1 MQIRLSHTQLL
12 RYAGLF
18 TWAVVGIPLVLNT
31 WYFPAG
37 DVDEH
42 IPYPPDIV
50 GSTVAY
56 LVFGAA
62 YWLVTRD
69 LGMRRPRKFDI
80 GLLAVLTLSAI
91 AVSKLSVTG
100 LGSILLMLVS
110 GVIPW
115 LMPVGAGVAWLILQ
129 NVPLIPVFE
138 NLGFTPWFAVLQAM
152 MYVGYSSFTFITGL
166 VARQQAAAREEQRR
180 LNAELRA
187 TRALLAESSRMSERL
202 RISRELH
209 DLLGH
214 HLTALSLNLEVAGHL
229 AEGKALEH
237 VRQSHTLAKL
247 LLTDVREAVS
257 EMREERG
264 VDLSSALKVLVEGVP
279 ALQVGL
285 ELPESLRIDDPER
298 IPEYVM
304 RAFATAMNGRPGPVV
319 VALPEDMLVERV
331 AVPDAPAFEPVETW
345 PRHAGAT
352 QLTLRLS
359 EDADGLRLEARDN
372 GRGARVAAPGNG
384 LRGMRE
390 RLSACGGRVD
400 IITAPGEG
408 FALDVRLPLEAA
420 P

>member
-1 MQIRLSHTQLL
+1 MPIRLSHTQLL

-264 VDLSSALKVLVEGVP
+264 VDLGSALKVLVEGVP

-298 IPEYVM
+298 AQVLLRCAQEIITNTV
-304 RAFATAMNGRPGPVV
+304 
-319 VALPEDMLVERV
+319 
-331 AVPDAPAFEPVETW
+331 
-345 PRHAGAT
+345 RHAGAT

>member
-1 MQIRLSHTQLL
+1 MPIRLSHTQLL

-264 VDLSSALKVLVEGVP
+264 VDLGSALKVLVEGVP

-298 IPEYVM
+298 AQVLLRCAQEIITNTV
-304 RAFATAMNGRPGPVV
+304 
-319 VALPEDMLVERV
+319 
-331 AVPDAPAFEPVETW
+331 
-345 PRHAGAT
+345 RHAGAT

-359 EDADGLRLEARDN
+359 ENADGLRLEARDN

>member
-1 MQIRLSHTQLL
+1 MPIRLSHTQLL

-18 TWAVVGIPLVLNT
+18 TWAVVGIPLLLNN
-31 WYFPAG
+31 WYFPEG
-37 DVDEH
+37 DPEQLLASA
-42 IPYPPDIV
+42 PDIYK
-50 GSTVAY
+50 STIAY
-56 LVFGAA
+56 FVFGVA
-62 YWLVTRD
+62 YWLVTRE
-69 LGMRRPRKFDI
+69 LGTRRPRKFDI
-80 GLLAVLTLSAI
+80 ALLAVLTIAAI
-91 AVSKLSVTG
+91 AFSKFTGTG

-115 LMPVGAGVAWLILQ
+115 LMPLGVGVTWLILQ
-129 NVPLIPVFE
+129 HVPLVPVFE
-138 NLGFTPWFAVLQAM
+138 GLGFTPVFAVLQAV

-166 VARQQAAAREEQRR
+166 VAKQQAQAREEQRR

-229 AEGKALEH
+229 TEGKAQEH

-257 EMREERG
+257 EMREEKG
-264 VDLSSALKVLVEGVP
+264 IDLTNALRVLAEGVP
-279 ALQVGL
+279 ALDVQLDLPDNLQIEDAECAQVL
-285 ELPESLRIDDPER
+285 LRCAQEI
-298 IPEYVM
+298 ITNTV
-304 RAFATAMNGRPGPVV
+304 
-319 VALPEDMLVERV
+319 
-331 AVPDAPAFEPVETW
+331 
-345 PRHAGAT
+345 RHAGASH
-352 QLTLRLS
+352 LS
-359 EDADGLRLEARDN
+359 LSLSQGAEGLRLQAKDD
-372 GRGARVAAPGNG
+372 GRGVDVATPGNG

-400 IITAPGEG
+400 IITSPGQG
-408 FALDVRLPLEAA
+408 FALDVRIPLEAA

>member
-1 MQIRLSHTQLL
+1 MQIRLTHTQLL

-18 TWAVVGIPLVLNT
+18 TWAVVGVPLLLYGWYPELLPAVTSVSKSVL
-31 WYFPAG
+31 
-37 DVDEH
+37 
-42 IPYPPDIV
+42 
-50 GSTVAY
+50 AY
-56 LVFGAA
+56 LVFGVT
-62 YWLVTRD
+62 YWLLTRE
-69 LGMRRPRKFDI
+69 LGVRRPRSFDVA
-80 GLLAVLTLSAI
+80 LLALLTLSAI
-91 AVSKLSVTG
+91 AFSKYTGSG

-115 LMPVGAGVAWLILQ
+115 LVPLSVGVTWLIVQ
-129 NVPLIPVFE
+129 HVPLVPVFE
-138 NLGFTPWFAVLQAM
+138 GLGQPWGFAVLQAV
-152 MYVGYSSFTFITGL
+152 MYIGYSSFTFITGL
-166 VARQQAAAREEQRR
+166 VAKQQGQAREEQRR

-229 AEGKALEH
+229 TEGKAQEH

-264 VDLSSALKVLVEGVP
+264 IDLTNAIRVLAEGVP
-279 ALQVGL
+279 ALDVRLDMPEML
-285 ELPESLRIDDPER
+285 EIDDPE
-298 IPEYVM
+298 
-304 RAFATAMNGRPGPVV
+304 
-319 VALPEDMLVERV
+319 VAQVLLRCAQEIITNTV
-331 AVPDAPAFEPVETW
+331 
-345 PRHAGAT
+345 RHAGASE
-352 QLTLRLS
+352 LSLRLHQD
-359 EDADGLRLEARDN
+359 EGGLQLQARDN
-372 GRGARVAAPGNG
+372 GRGAAGAIPGNG

-400 IITAPGEG
+400 IITAPGQG
-408 FALDVRLPLEAA
+408 FALDVRIPLETA

>member
-1 MQIRLSHTQLL
+1 MPIRLSHTQLL

-18 TWAVVGIPLVLNT
+18 TWAVVGIPLLLNS
-31 WYFPAG
+31 WYFPISDPEDLIAA
-37 DVDEH
+37 
-42 IPYPPDIV
+42 PPDMIR
-50 GSTVAY
+50 SAIAY
-56 LVFGAA
+56 VIFGIA
-62 YWLVTRD
+62 YWLVTRQ
-69 LGMRRPRKFDI
+69 LGMRRTNKFDI
-80 GLLAVLTLSAI
+80 VLLAILTLSAI
-91 AVSKLSVTG
+91 AVSRYTGTG

-115 LMPVGAGVAWLILQ
+115 LMPVAVGVTWLVLQ
-129 NVPLIPVFE
+129 HLPLIPVFLE
-138 NLGFTPWFAVLQAM
+138 LRDFNGDKVFTPSLAILQTV

-166 VARQQAAAREEQRR
+166 VAKQQAQAREEQRR

-229 AEGKALEH
+229 TEGKAHDH
-237 VRQSHTLAKL
+237 VRQSHTLARL

-264 VDLSSALKVLVEGVP
+264 IDLTNALRVLAEGVP
-279 ALQVGL
+279 ALDVRL
-285 ELPESLRIDDPER
+285 DLPERLQIEDPECAQVLLR
-298 IPEYVM
+298 CAQEIITNTV
-304 RAFATAMNGRPGPVV
+304 
-319 VALPEDMLVERV
+319 
-331 AVPDAPAFEPVETW
+331 
-345 PRHAGAT
+345 RHAGASHLDLAVS
-352 QLTLRLS
+352 QG
-359 EDADGLRLEARDN
+359 EDGLRLQAKDD
-372 GRGARVAAPGNG
+372 GRGAEGAAPGNG

-400 IITAPGEG
+400 IITAPGQG
-408 FALDVRLPLEAA
+408 FALDVRIPLEAA

>member
-1 MQIRLSHTQLL
+1 MPYHAVMPMRLSHTQLL

-18 TWAVVGIPLVLNT
+18 TWAVVGIPLALNS
-31 WYFPAG
+31 WYFPELDTASSP
-37 DVDEH
+37 EAT
-42 IPYPPDIV
+42 PNMV
-50 GSTVAY
+50 GSAVAY
-56 LVFGAA
+56 VVFGAA

-69 LGMRRPRKFDI
+69 LGVRKPRGFDI
-80 GLLAVLTLSAI
+80 LLLAVLTLSAI
-91 AVSKLSVTG
+91 ALSKLSVTG

-115 LMPVGAGVAWLILQ
+115 LMPVGLGVSWLMLMH
-129 NVPLIPVFE
+129 VPLVPVFME
-138 NLGFTPWFAVLQAM
+138 LEGFTPLFAVLQAVM
-152 MYVGYSSFTFITGL
+152 FMGYSSFTFITGL
-166 VARQQAAAREEQRR
+166 VARQQAEAREEQRR

-229 AEGKALEH
+229 AEGKAQEH

-264 VDLSSALKVLVEGVP
+264 IDLSHALRVLAEGVP
-279 ALQVGL
+279 ALQVEL
-285 ELPESLRIDDPER
+285 DLPEDLAIDDPER
-298 IPEYVM
+298 AQVLLRCAQEIITNTV
-304 RAFATAMNGRPGPVV
+304 
-319 VALPEDMLVERV
+319 
-331 AVPDAPAFEPVETW
+331 
-345 PRHAGAT
+345 RHAGASR
-352 QLTLRLS
+352 LRLKLS
-359 EDADGLRLEARDN
+359 RSDGLLRLEAADD
-372 GRGARVAAPGNG
+372 GRGCDTTKPGNG

-390 RLSACGGRVD
+390 RLSAYGGQVD
-400 IITAPGEG
+400 IITAPGRG
-408 FALDVRLPLEAA
+408 FALDVRIPLEAV

>member
-1 MQIRLSHTQLL
+1 MPLRLSHTQLL

-18 TWAVVGIPLVLNT
+18 TWAVVGIPLA
-31 WYFPAG
+31 YFPLADAG
-37 DVDEH
+37 QAAGVS
-42 IPYPPDIV
+42 PDLV
-50 GSTVAY
+50 GSTLAY
-56 LVFGAA
+56 LVFGVA
-62 YWLVTRD
+62 YWLVTRK
-69 LGMRRPRKFDI
+69 LGTRSPGGTDI
-80 GLLAVLTLSAI
+80 ALLVMLTVSAI
-91 AVSKLSVTG
+91 ALSKLTGTG

-115 LMPVGAGVAWLILQ
+115 LMPLGMGVAWLILMH
-129 NVPLIPVFE
+129 VPLVSVFLELEGWTPVV
-138 NLGFTPWFAVLQAM
+138 AVLQAI

-166 VARQQAAAREEQRR
+166 VARQQAEAREEQRR

-229 AEGKALEH
+229 AEGKAQEH

-264 VDLSSALKVLVEGVP
+264 IDLTNALRVLAEGVP
-279 ALQVGL
+279 ALDVRL
-285 ELPESLRIDDPER
+285 ELPERLQVEDPECAQVLLR
-298 IPEYVM
+298 CAQEIITNTV
-304 RAFATAMNGRPGPVV
+304 
-319 VALPEDMLVERV
+319 
-331 AVPDAPAFEPVETW
+331 
-345 PRHAGAT
+345 RHAGASH
-352 QLTLRLS
+352 LDLS
-359 EDADGLRLEARDN
+359 VSQGEEGLRLQAKDD
-372 GRGARVAAPGNG
+372 GRGAEGAAPGNG

-400 IITAPGEG
+400 IITAPGQG
-408 FALDVRLPLEAA
+408 FALDVRIPLEAA

>member
-37 DVDEH
+37 DVDERV
-42 IPYPPDIV
+42 PYPPDIV

-257 EMREERG
+257 EMREEPG

-279 ALQVGL
+279 ALAVGL
-285 ELPESLRIDDPER
+285 ELPETLRIDDP
-298 IPEYVM
+298 V
-304 RAFATAMNGRPGPVV
+304 RAQVLLRCAQEIITNTV
-319 VALPEDMLVERV
+319 
-331 AVPDAPAFEPVETW
+331 
-345 PRHAGAT
+345 RHAGAT
-352 QLTLRLS
+352 QLSLRLS
-359 EDADGLRLEARDN
+359 EDGDGLRLEARDN
-372 GRGARVAAPGNG
+372 GRGAKVAAQGNG

-390 RLSACGGRVD
+390 RVSAYGGRVD